1 MSGALLAEASRPSF
15 ARHETFPLRFGWL
28 RKAFTEADRNP
39 QVFSQPHATVDLGVG
54 NNMVNAIRYWA
65 QAYKVLEEQP
75 DEDRPRV
82 AKHVPTDFGRQLLA
96 EGTGWDPWLEDTG
109 SLWLLHW
116 KLLSPKSMAPAW
128 WAAFNLFMP
137 EQFDEQQLVD
147 HLLELTA
154 AAGWGNIVEASVRKD
169 VDCLLR
175 TFAVRRTGRQT
186 MDDLL
191 DCPARELGLLEPAV
205 GESRSWRFVSGT
217 KPALPPRIVAHAC
230 LDYLHRVSAGDTSI
244 SVARLTS
251 DPGSPG
257 RAFRLTES
265 ALFTAL
271 GEAAAMQ
278 PELQLLEPG
287 GLRQLVL
294 HAPANELASQMLTNH
309 YARTG
314 S

>member
-1 MSGALLAEASRPSF
+1 MGSLVVGSGAGELDERVKAVVAQR
-15 ARHETFPLRFGWL
+15 L
-28 RKAFTEADRNP
+28 RKARGEAVVHDP
-39 QVFSQPHATVDLGVG
+39 AGSAG
-54 NNMVNAIRYWA
+54 
-65 QAYKVLEEQP
+65 
-75 DEDRPRV
+75 RV
-82 AKHVPTDFGRQLLA
+82 ATALPTDFGRQLLA
-96 EGTGWDPWLEDTG
+96 EDSGWDPWLEDSG

-154 AAGWGNIVEASVRKD
+154 AAGWSNIAEASVRKD

-205 GESRSWRFVSGT
+205 GETRSWRFVNGA

-230 LDYLHRVSAGDTSI
+230 LDYLNRVSAGDTSI

-271 GEAAAMQ
+271 GDAAKLH
-278 PELQLLEPG
+278 PELQLLEPA
-287 GLRQLVL
+287 GLRQLVV
-294 HAPANELASQMLTNH
+294 HAPADELAGQMLVDH
-309 YARTG
+309 YARTV